1 MSYGFSRG
9 QTSDKISLYKKS
21 RSSLFILNNRK
32 KQIFYLKD
40 DIHNGKLWVEV
51 IITVIFLGAV
61 HVATVDVLTANNKDV
76 KLGKTQTVH
85 LACLLNP
92 HHILREKTNITG
104 IWQILALICPLK
116 YHGTLHFSNQSY
128 SACKDGECNEKGLL

>member
-1 MSYGFSRG
+1 MSYGFSGG
-9 QTSDKISLYKKS
+9 QTSDKISLYKKLC
-21 RSSLFILNNRK
+21 SSLFILDNRK
-32 KQIFYLKD
+32 KQTFYLKD
-40 DIHNGKLWVEV
+40 NIHNGKLWVEV
-51 IITVIFLGAV
+51 IIIVIFLGTV

-92 HHILREKTNITG
+92 HHILIEKSNITG

-116 YHGTLHFSNQSY
+116 YHVTLHFSNQSY
-128 SACKDGECNEKGLL
+128 SACKDGECNEKSLL